1 MKDLIFFKVHQLK
14 EKRKLRRSTLKE
26 LKKLDSRKL
35 KIKRELQLRFK
46 ERELRFSER
55 CTKLERMLKL
65 RVKRGISSRIMPTLD
80 QLSMLQL
87 LEMVFHQIRRL
98 INMKFNLRLYLLI
111 RVYKNLAELCQ
122 IESLKIELVL
132 IGLSSNSRRI
142 LPERRQLIWLLSKR
156 LKLQLMLLLSNKR
169 LKT

>member
-35 KIKRELQLRFK
+35 KIKRELLLRFK

-55 CTKLERMLKL
+55 CTKLERMLKS
-65 RVKRGISSRIMPTLD
+65 RVKREISSRIMQTLD
-80 QLSMLQL
+80 QLSTLQL
-87 LEMVFHQIRRL
+87 LEMVYHQIRRL

-142 LPERRQLIWLLSKR
+142 LLERRQLIWLLSKR